1 MGARTCSPALRKR
14 LPCPASDY
22 NLKTIED
29 MISRFDLVTGISDH
43 TLSNATAIASV
54 ATGASIVEKHF
65 TIDRAR
71 GGPDDSFSIEPS
83 ELKNLCTDVTTA
95 WEAISSVKYSTKS
108 SESNI
113 KFRRSLYFVRDLAAD
128 DLITDDGV
136 RSVRPGYGLAPNSL
150 KK

>member
-1 MGARTCSPALRKR
+1 
-14 LPCPASDY
+14 
-22 NLKTIED
+22 

-95 WEAISSVKYSTKS
+95 WEAIGSVKYSTKS
-108 SESNI
+108 SEESNI

-128 DLITDDGV
+128 DLITDDSV
-136 RSVRPGYGLAPNSL
+136 RSVRPGYGLAPKLLEKVVGHRVTRDVKKNTPVTEEAITL
-150 KK
+150 KI